1 MVRSEAGRN
10 FRRGNRS
17 CGSICI
23 QIPPLKDLLFLSK
36 EPKRMRL
43 HGKLT
48 QLCMSYRSLN
58 INDSAELSKHV
69 LVVEEMSNNG
79 SSGTR
84 FRI

>member
-1 MVRSEAGRN
+1 MVRLEAGRN
-10 FRRGNRS
+10 FRRDNT
-17 CGSICI
+17 CGSIFL
-23 QIPPLKDLLFLSK
+23 QIPALTDLLFLSK

-84 FRI
+84 S

>member
-1 MVRSEAGRN
+1 MWIDLSTNSSVDRSLVSFE
-10 FRRGNRS
+10 
-17 CGSICI
+17 
-23 QIPPLKDLLFLSK
+23 
-36 EPKRMRL
+36 ETEKRMHL
-43 HGKLT
+43 HRKLT